1 MKLLSKCF
9 FIVIL
14 FISLNS
20 IINSNPRIMKKI
32 LYIVVFALSTV
43 GFAQNSI
50 EPQIEAQGGLVKAT
64 YFHDNG
70 KVQQEGTFKDGK
82 LDGKWTSYNEDGSIK
97 QVAYYK
103 DGMKTGTWITYNN
116 NIVAQKIAYSNDG
129 LISKK

>member
-1 MKLLSKCF
+1 
-9 FIVIL
+9 
-14 FISLNS
+14 
-20 IINSNPRIMKKI
+20 MKKI

-50 EPQIEAQGGLVKAT
+50 EPQIDAQGNLVKAT

>member
-14 FISLNS
+14 FIYLNS

-32 LYIVVFALSTV
+32 LYIVVFTFSTI

-50 EPQIEAQGGLVKAT
+50 EPQIEAQGNLVKAT

-82 LDGKWTSYNEDGSIK
+82 LDGKWTSYNEDGSVK
-97 QVAYYK
+97 QVAYFK
-103 DGMKTGTWITYNN
+103 DGIKTGTWITYNN

-129 LISKK
+129 QISKK